1 MFEMAQ
7 PGKNMPAKLA
17 RHARWLAANVRRLR
31 QDAGL
36 SQQGLAEAAEIR
48 QALISEIERG
58 EANPTLESLVKLAEA
73 LKVDLATLFDS
84 GR

>member
-1 MFEMAQ
+1 MAR
-7 PGKNMPAKLA
+7 PSKRMSAKLA
-17 RHARWLAANVRRLR
+17 RHMRWLAANVRRLR

-36 SQQGLAEAAEIR
+36 SQQELAKAAEIR
-48 QALISEIERG
+48 QALVSEIERG

-73 LKVDLATLFDS
+73 LKVDLAGLFAS